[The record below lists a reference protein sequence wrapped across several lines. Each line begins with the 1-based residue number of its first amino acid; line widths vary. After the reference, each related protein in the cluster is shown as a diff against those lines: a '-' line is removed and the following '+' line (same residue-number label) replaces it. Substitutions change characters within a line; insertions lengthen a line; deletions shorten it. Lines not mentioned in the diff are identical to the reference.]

1 MAKIKCL
8 ILSTLGK
15 DLEESIFLSD
25 MPENTG
31 YQVSTEIV
39 EKWTKMREVR
49 SQVLKALEEA
59 RQKGLIGS
67 SLEAKVIFKTSE
79 PKMKEF
85 LNSTLNLWP
94 EAAIISQVAL
104 ADGPADR
111 LDIVVEHAEGSKCP
125 SCWQW
130 KQDIGKDS
138 KYPDLC
144 AHCAKVLEEEKISVP
159 V

>member
-1 MAKIKCL
+1 
-8 ILSTLGK
+8 
-15 DLEESIFLSD
+15 

-31 YQVSTEIV
+31 HKVSAEIV
-39 EKWTKMREVR
+39 EKWTKMREIR

-67 SLEAKVIFKTSE
+67 SLEAKVVFKTSE

-85 LNSTLNLWP
+85 LTKTLNLWP
-94 EAAIISQVAL
+94 EASIVSQVAL
-104 ADGPADR
+104 ADGPADT
-111 LDIVVEHAEGSKCP
+111 LEIAIEHAEGAKCP
-125 SCWQW
+125 RCWQW
-130 KQDIGKDS
+130 KQDIGTDS

-144 AHCAKVLEEEKISVP
+144 SRCAKVLEEEKISVP